1 MIGARSHHPYLSF
14 LACLAFSR
22 VPQSPISLGKA
33 REGGRLLNICLT
45 PSQNSNVCRPNITC
59 LNPPSRWQV
68 QSRNLFQLVNPIMG
82 DKGDTNIDFTSLHPF
97 SFPEPV
103 VSWSRGRETRG
114 SGSNTAAKR
123 LRMRQVEHFRSLF
136 QSPFPVRSS
145 LLLRRFVFCMTEE
158 SAKGVTGDHNKPQG
172 TMGRVQTAGEV
183 VR

>member
-59 LNPPSRWQV
+59 LNPPSRRQV
-68 QSRNLFQLVNPIMG
+68 QSRNLSQLVNPIMG
-82 DKGDTNIDFTSLHPF
+82 DTNIDFNSLHPF

-136 QSPFPVRSS
+136 QSHFPVRSKS
-145 LLLRRFVFCMTEE
+145 PARSRLHSVCSVWVSCFASCCSCF
-158 SAKGVTGDHNKPQG
+158 
-172 TMGRVQTAGEV
+172 
-183 VR
+183 